1 MAKREVLPAEH
12 RDITGKRVKRLIR
25 GKGKIPGVVYGKGL
39 EPYLV
44 SVNAKEFRRLYHEV
58 GGSSLVD
65 LTVGEERHPVLIHEP
80 DNDPIS
86 GDEIHV
92 DFYRVNMKEKITAE
106 VPIHFTGEAPAVHAM
121 EGTLIKNLDAIEVEC
136 LPADLPSEFEID
148 LAPLV
153 DFEAAIHI
161 SDLSIPEGVELKVE
175 AEETIARVEPPR
187 SDEELEELE
196 EAPEEDIE
204 AVEGMEGAGEETE
217 NADLAEPG
225 LKGETGGEDKPQQV
239 PEAT

>member
-1 MAKREVLPAEH
+1 MAKRETLPAES
-12 RDITGKRVKRLIR
+12 RDVTGKRVKRLIR

-44 SVNAKEFRRLYHEV
+44 AVNAKEFRRLYHEV
-58 GGSSLVD
+58 GGSALVD

-80 DNDPIS
+80 DHDPIS

-121 EGTLIKNLDAIEVEC
+121 EGTLIKNLDALEVEC
-136 LPADLPSEFEID
+136 LPADLPSEFEVD
-148 LAPLV
+148 LSPLV
-153 DFEAAIHI
+153 DFEAAIHV
-161 SDLSIPEGVELKVE
+161 SDITIPEGVELKVE
-175 AEETIARVEPPR
+175 LEETVARVEPPR

-196 EAPEEDIE
+196 ETPEEDME
-204 AVEGMEGAGEETE
+204 AVEGMEGADEDTE
-217 NADLAEPG
+217 NADLTEGTPSTAE
-225 LKGETGGEDKPQQV
+225 GEESKPQQNQ
-239 PEAT
+239 E